1 MAEVAA
7 LRDRA
12 GRRVSGKKQNLK
24 VVLPSYHK
32 TVTVSSE
39 AERDLLL
46 KADRLRGS
54 IERTQQQR
62 AGAG

>member
-1 MAEVAA
+1 MS
-7 LRDRA
+7 
-12 GRRVSGKKQNLK
+12 GRKHHLK

-39 AERDLLL
+39 AEWDLLL

-54 IERTQQQR
+54 IEKRQQQR

>member
-1 MAEVAA
+1 MAA
-7 LRDRA
+7 LRA
-12 GRRVSGKKQNLK
+12 KASRRVSGKKHDLK

-62 AGAG
+62 AGTG

>member
-1 MAEVAA
+1 MS
-7 LRDRA
+7 
-12 GRRVSGKKQNLK
+12 GRKQNLK